1 MTSVFPLRPYRV
13 KTFGFRGMWGQIYR
27 VEEGFRRIGC
37 MIAEDGEDFDFI
49 YSNELPQD
57 RDAVMCKAATGKPL
71 IRHVHDLSAYEGT
84 PFEKEPAALHTYR
97 DAVISTADRITVNT
111 AFVAGQLAR
120 YWDFHD
126 SIITAQPMQV
136 DPDLDGYRT
145 RRRRNLAVVVGRL
158 NDPLKNTK
166 LVLRALSLMKA
177 PPDLA
182 MVWVGKSK
190 KVPRSTFRCFK
201 IEHHR
206 EIPAPDLA
214 ALMKEARMVIAPSL
228 FEGLGLPPIEGL
240 ALGTPCIVSDI
251 PVKREVFAGVPV
263 SFHAPNDAAD
273 LARAIKSLLDNEDEG
288 WHMVDGFAPKI
299 TLYQPET
306 IAAKI
311 CAVYEGLKTG

>member
-1 MTSVFPLRPYRV
+1 MTSAPSPRPYRV
-13 KTFGFRGMWGQIYR
+13 KAFGFRGMWGQIYR

-37 MIAEDGEDFDFI
+37 QVASEGEAFDFI

-57 RDAVMCKAATGKPL
+57 REAVRCKEATGKPL

-84 PFEKEPAALHTYR
+84 PFEKDAAALRTHR
-97 DAVISTADRITVNT
+97 DAVLGTADRVTVNT

-120 YWDFHD
+120 YWDFHQ
-126 SIITAQPMQV
+126 SIVTAQPMQI

-145 RRRRNLAVVVGRL
+145 RKRRNLAIVVGRL

-166 LVLRALSLMKA
+166 LVLRALSQLRA

-206 EIPAPDLA
+206 EIPAPALA
-214 ALMKEARMVIAPSL
+214 ALMKEARMVLAPSL

-273 LARAIKSLLDNEDEG
+273 LARAIKFLLDHEENG
-288 WHMVDGFAPKI
+288 WRMVDGFAPKI
-299 TLYQPET
+299 ELYRPET

-311 CAVYEGLKTG
+311 CTIYEELRGG